1 MAGIPKE
8 DKTVLAIL
16 PMGNGMAQA
25 ALSGIRAIAAGRRW
39 RLFTAET
46 ERMADGSAR
55 IERSSKS
62 TVSVGELASIV
73 RPDGVVVWGYA
84 LSPEEVA
91 DNIGAVPTLFINPP
105 FDDAAAR
112 RNEFGVVRGDAKAVA
127 SLAAHE
133 LLFRDFGD
141 LAFVPSEED
150 ESWNW
155 ERGEAF
161 RRCAEVAGVRYHE
174 FECRIENVK
183 CKIDASAAKS
193 PTGKARA
200 TALRHWLTALP
211 KPCGLFA
218 ANDKAGDEVLGACA
232 ALGIAV
238 PQDISVVGVDNMVYL
253 CEGTTPT
260 LSSIMMD
267 HVGEGRAAAE
277 LLDGLMEVPRRRSPP
292 PPRFVPPLRVVRR
305 ASSRALPDR
314 RVAKALEFIRLG
326 ACEEGFSPREVIR
339 QMGVSR
345 SLAFDLFRRVAGHT
359 ILDEIQAVRLERAKE
374 LLRQGRRPDLVASD
388 CGFASH
394 DDFRRVF
401 RRRTGMSVKAW
412 KATERP

>member
-1 MAGIPKE
+1 M
-8 DKTVLAIL
+8 TVLVIL

-25 ALSGIRAIAAGRRW
+25 ALAGVRAVAASKHL

-62 TVSVGELASIV
+62 TVSVGELASLV

-105 FDDAAAR
+105 FDDAAAKR
-112 RNEFGVVRGDAKAVA
+112 HKFGVVRGDAKAVA

-133 LLFRDFGD
+133 LLFRDFED
-141 LAFVPSEED
+141 LAFVPAEED
-150 ESWNW
+150 EAWNW

-161 RRCAEVAGVRYHE
+161 RRCAEVAGTRYHE
-174 FECRIENVK
+174 FVGRPT
-183 CKIDASAAKS
+183 DARQTMGGTTKP
-193 PTGKARA
+193 PTGKARVA
-200 TALRHWLTALP
+200 ALRHWLTALP

-218 ANDKAGDEVLGACA
+218 ANDKTGDEVLGACA

-238 PQDISVVGVDNMVYL
+238 PQDVSVVGVDNMVYL
-253 CEGTTPT
+253 CEGTSPT

-267 HVGEGRAAAE
+267 HAGEGRAAAE
-277 LLDGLMEVPRRRSPP
+277 LLGVLMEAPRRRSPP
-292 PPRFVPPLRVVRR
+292 PPRFVTPLRVVRR

-326 ACEEGFSPREVIR
+326 ACEEGFTPRDVIR

-412 KATERP
+412 KASANQKANH